1 MTAKQW
7 YTKFLADDLEASA
20 RQRKVTSATG
30 EAAAVFQKYFPNER
44 HNLEAPE
51 VLAACLEMFDLEDQK
66 DAGQLYL
73 EWLVDHY
80 VGRKVAANLDDIKA
94 IAETLK
100 TKGFTEDNSYD
111 YNDLDNRLFY
121 IPHANKL
128 IFCIE
133 TQNHRFIYILST
145 DTFHPKFHIRRY
157 YDEYD
162 FEGKKDNWGSREEES
177 YLKGGIRKAIISASW
192 LSELW
197 SDCLPGNS
205 YSQRP
210 SLQHFKDCDF
220 NLQYSD
226 CRDDGYVLSYGDLI
240 SPRADR
246 ALFFYP
252 EVKAAFFNLRVAASQ
267 LEEMK

>member
-1 MTAKQW
+1 MNREQW
-7 YTKFLADDLEASA
+7 YKEFLANDSEASA
-20 RQRKVTSATG
+20 RTKLIAEATK
-30 EAAAVFQKYFPNER
+30 EATAVFQKHFPNEK

-51 VLAACLEMFDLEDQK
+51 VLAACLEMFDLTDPK

-80 VGRKVAANLDDIKA
+80 VGRKVAANLDDVRT

-100 TKGFTEDNSYD
+100 ARGFTEDNVYD

-121 IPHANKL
+121 IPHIDKL

-133 TQNHRFIYILST
+133 TQNHRFIYILTT

-162 FEGKKDNWGSREEES
+162 FESKDWWQEKEEMA
-177 YLKGGIRKAIISASW
+177 YLKGGIGKAIANASG
-192 LSELW
+192 LNETW
-197 SDCLPGNS
+197 SDYIPGNQF
-205 YSQRP
+205 SQRP
-210 SLQHFKDCDF
+210 SLLYFEERGF
-220 NLQYSD
+220 NPKYSD
-226 CRDDGYVLSYGDLI
+226 CRDNGYVLSYEDLI

-252 EVKAAFFNLRVAASQ
+252 EVKSAFLQLRYAVSQ
-267 LEEMK
+267 LEEME